1 MLLTEWNM
9 EDAIAYNREEAW
21 EEGRKEGREEGWRER
36 KIQIAQT
43 ALEEGLP
50 VEVIQKITGLDLDA
64 IKDIQAGV

>member
-21 EEGRKEGREEGWRER
+21 EEGRKESRV
-36 KIQIAQT
+36 QIAQT
-43 ALEEGLP
+43 ALAKGLP
-50 VEVIQKITGLDLDA
+50 MELIHEITGLDLDA